1 MLYWLIICTVVVLCM
16 FSCTM
21 RLYLQHRLA
30 QSMAIFDHPLQG
42 TFGSGQPAADST
54 ESTESTE
61 STDSTESVHIQ
72 DVAAQI
78 MENR

>member
-1 MLYWLIICTVVVLCM
+1 
-16 FSCTM
+16 M
-21 RLYLQHRLA
+21 RMYLQHRLA

-54 ESTESTE
+54 DSTESVD
-61 STDSTESVHIQ
+61 STDSTESAHSA